1 MYIIA
6 LEINR
11 KGHVLGMYD
20 NFEEGI
26 MVWDRIEKLLY
37 SLNIWAILINYKE
50 EFPIIRTYDIK
61 NEFYIF
67 RGYAKMS
74 SDGEFSSYLIELGKK
89 WENLDSFITDRSFQT
104 EMFLEY

>member
-6 LEINR
+6 LEIAR
-11 KGHVLGMYD
+11 EGKILGIYD
-20 NFEEGI
+20 NFEDGK
-26 MVWDRIEKLLY
+26 MVWDRIEKMLY
-37 SLNIWAILINYKE
+37 SLTIWAILINHKE

-61 NEFYIF
+61 NEFYIS
-67 RGYAKMS
+67 RGYSNMS

-104 EMFLEY
+104 EMFLE